1 MSGKAAR
8 RKRGAKAPLKI
19 VIRSDGQVALGTLT
33 PEMLELGLAIAPQD
47 ARLGGRA
54 LANKARRLGE
64 KTRAT

>member
-47 ARLGGRA
+47 ARLRA

>member
-1 MSGKAAR
+1 MSGKAKR
-8 RKRGAKAPLKI
+8 RKQGATPLKI

-47 ARLGGRA
+47 ARLRA